1 MNINLKRSIDRAIGH
16 LMSTLKSLIC
26 AYQFKFRMQVESEES
41 QKLITKGY
49 IGRYD
54 FKRSLERVLYG

>member
-1 MNINLKRSIDRAIGH
+1 
-16 LMSTLKSLIC
+16 
-26 AYQFKFRMQVESEES
+26 MQVESEES